1 MTKFGTI
8 KIIREGK
15 EQLVNLDEVLKINRL
30 SIDEELSEQSA
41 LYAFWNAVLS
51 HAEALKEK
59 LKLQLETHIAE
70 LDSKFRK
77 QNPDQNPTKRR
88 LEENNLLTKSY
99 QDLRFKLI
107 DMREKRDRLKGFVKA
122 LEQRS
127 VMLATEGKRL
137 QKEFDSDI
145 YIRKD

>member
-1 MTKFGTI
+1 MTKFGNI
-8 KIIREGK
+8 KIIREGR
-15 EQLVNLDEVLKINRL
+15 EQSVDLDGMLKINRL

-51 HAEALKEK
+51 HADALVKK
-59 LKLQLETHIAE
+59 LDLQLDTHTAK
-70 LDSKFRK
+70 LDSEFRK
-77 QNPDQNPTKRR
+77 RNPDEWATKKR

-99 QDLRFKLI
+99 QDLRIQLI
-107 DMREKRDRLKGFVKA
+107 DMQEKRDRLKGFVKA

-137 QKEFDSDI
+137 QKEFDSDM
-145 YIRKD
+145 YIKR